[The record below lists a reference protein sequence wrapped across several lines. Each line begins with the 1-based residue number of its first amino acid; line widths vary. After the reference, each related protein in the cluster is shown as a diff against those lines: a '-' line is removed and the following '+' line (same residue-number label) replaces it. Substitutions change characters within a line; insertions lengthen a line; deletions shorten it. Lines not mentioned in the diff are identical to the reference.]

1 MHPGVNLYLKTPLT
15 ARQLPLVM
23 QFHYYGD
30 SKDLSVFVSCDYREP
45 DEKHNQG
52 SYSTVSY

>member
-52 SYSTVSY
+52 SYSTVS